1 MYKPLCMKEIT
12 LEVKE
17 EKYRFFIELIKNL
30 DVVSVKTQSQKELLL
45 NIARG
50 MQEAALAE
58 KGKIKSRPAK
68 SFLKEL

>member
-1 MYKPLCMKEIT
+1 MKEIV
-12 LEVKE
+12 LEVRE

-30 DVVSVKTQSQKELLL
+30 DFVSVKSQSKKELLL
-45 NIARG
+45 HIAKG

-68 SFLKEL
+68 SFLNEL

>member
-1 MYKPLCMKEIT
+1 MKEIV

-17 EKYRFFIELIKNL
+17 EKYRFFIELIKSL
-30 DVVSVKTQSQKELLL
+30 DFVSVKSQSKKELLL
-45 NIARG
+45 NIAKG

-68 SFLKEL
+68 SFLNEL

>member
-1 MYKPLCMKEIT
+1 MKEVV

-30 DVVSVKTQSQKELLL
+30 DFVSVKTQTKKELLL

-50 MQEAALAE
+50 MQEANLAS
-58 KGKIKSRPAK
+58 KGKIKSRSAK
-68 SFLKEL
+68 AFLNEL

>member
-1 MYKPLCMKEIT
+1 MKEIV

-30 DVVSVKTQSQKELLL
+30 DFVSVKSPSKKELLL
-45 NIARG
+45 NIAKG

-68 SFLKEL
+68 SFLNEL

>member
-1 MYKPLCMKEIT
+1 MKEVV

-17 EKYRFFIELIKNL
+17 EKYRFFIELINNF
-30 DVVSVKTQSQKELLL
+30 DFVSVKTQSKKELLL

-58 KGKIKSRPAK
+58 KGKIESRPAK
-68 SFLKEL
+68 SFLNEL

>member
-1 MYKPLCMKEIT
+1 MKEIV
-12 LEVKE
+12 LEVRE

-30 DVVSVKTQSQKELLL
+30 DFVSVKSQSKKGLLL
-45 NIARG
+45 NIAKG

-68 SFLKEL
+68 SFLNEL

>member
-1 MYKPLCMKEIT
+1 MKEIV
-12 LEVKE
+12 LEVRE

-30 DVVSVKTQSQKELLL
+30 DFVSVKSQSKKELLL
-45 NIARG
+45 NIAKG

-68 SFLKEL
+68 SFLNEL